1 MIMNNKKKKT
11 KKQIL
16 NKRQQRK
23 SHKRNNKETNKKR
36 NNKMKMIIRIF
47 KIINKMRMMMVKV
60 IKMAM
65 KVIWNKNKMRNLRLL
80 ICFTNKEIVN

>member
-1 MIMNNKKKKT
+1 
-11 KKQIL
+11 
-16 NKRQQRK
+16 
-23 SHKRNNKETNKKR
+23 
-36 NNKMKMIIRIF
+36 MKMIIRIF

-80 ICFTNKEIVN
+80 ICFTNKEIVI